1 MVEEA
6 ALLLGNNETE
16 TLSLWEEFGVHR
28 QWEKPL
34 IETRQPVGV
43 NGQIIY

>member
-1 MVEEA
+1 MEEA

-34 IETRQPVGV
+34 IEARHFVGV
-43 NGQIIY
+43 NGQTIY